1 MKISEVRARYAAGLR
16 PWELVAE
23 LYEKIRVWNDP
34 ALFIHLPEIDDL
46 VALAEEVERMSEDL
60 PLWGIPFVVK
70 DNIDVAGWPT
80 TAACP
85 AFSYVPQADAEVVR
99 RLRAAGAMPLGK
111 ANLDQFAT
119 GLVGT
124 RSPFGVP
131 RNAVD
136 AEFLPGG
143 SSSGSA
149 SAVAAGL
156 CCFSLG
162 TDTAGSGR
170 VPAAFQGLVGW
181 KPTKGLLS
189 TRGVVPAC
197 RSLDCVSV
205 FTHTAEDAVAVA
217 AVVAGFDEADAFS
230 REIEPTGRAVASFR
244 FGVPRELDF
253 AGDPDTPELFAAAV
267 ERLKAIGGVPVG
279 IDLKPFV
286 EAAKLLYEGP
296 WVAERWAAVGGF
308 VEEHPGEVFPVTW
321 KILEGSKGW
330 DAAATFRAQYRLREL
345 AREAGK
351 VWREI
356 EVMLLPTTPRIYTV
370 AEVLDEPYQTNATLG
385 RYTNFMNL
393 LDLAA
398 VAIPAG
404 EARGGR
410 ARWGVTLAAP
420 AGWDGVLLE
429 LAGSFGDVA
438 AVCDRRTLAAS
449 AAPWDG
455 RIGDRTIRPAPPA
468 SDGHRPPPQEGIP
481 VVVCGA
487 HLEGLPLHWQLA
499 DRGAVLQSRTR
510 TAAVYRMFAIPATG
524 SLPPRPALIRD
535 EAGGAAIEVEVWE
548 LSPAAFGDFVSK
560 IPGPLG
566 IGKVLLESGEELPG
580 FIAEPRAADGAE
592 EITAFGGWKAWLAR
606 D

>member
-1 MKISEVRARYAAGLR
+1 LRIFDLKKMNISEIKARYAASLR
-16 PWELVAE
+16 PGELVAE
-23 LYEKIRVWNDP
+23 LLEKIRSWDDP
-34 ALFIHLPEIDDL
+34 ALFIHLPEL
-46 VALAEEVERMSEDL
+46 EELLARAGEVEGMPKDL

-85 AFSYVPQADAEVVR
+85 AFSYVPEEDAEVVR
-99 RLRAAGAMPLGK
+99 RLRAAGAIPLGK
-111 ANLDQFAT
+111 VTLDQFAT

-124 RSPFGVP
+124 RSPYGVP
-131 RNAVD
+131 RNAID

-149 SAVAAGL
+149 SSVAAGL

-181 KPTKGLLS
+181 KPTKGLVS

-205 FTHTAEDAVAVA
+205 FATTAEDAATIA

-230 REIEPTGRAVASFR
+230 REIEATGRVGASFR

-253 AGDPDTPELFAAAV
+253 AGDPDTPGLFAAAV
-267 ERLKAIGGVPVG
+267 ERLKAIGGVPVE
-279 IDLKPFV
+279 IDLMPFV
-286 EAAKLLYEGP
+286 EVAKLLYEGP
-296 WVAERWAAVGGF
+296 WVAERWAALGGF
-308 VEEHPGEVFPVTW
+308 VEEHPGEVFPVTR

-330 DAAATFRAQYRLREL
+330 DAAATFRAQYRLQDL

-370 AEVLDEPYQTNATLG
+370 AEVMDEPYQTNATLG

-398 VAIPAG
+398 VAMPAG

-429 LAGSFGDVA
+429 LAGRFGGENA
-438 AVCDRRTLAAS
+438 GLPTSLKLRSPGKTS
-449 AAPWDG
+449 AP
-455 RIGDRTIRPAPPA
+455 
-468 SDGHRPPPQEGIP
+468 GIP

-499 DRGAVLQSRTR
+499 DRGAVLRSRTR
-510 TAAVYRMFAIPATG
+510 TAAVYRMFVIPAAG

-535 EAGGAAIEVEVWE
+535 EGKGGAIEVEVWE

-566 IGKVLLESGEELPG
+566 IGKVLLENGEELPG

-592 EITAFGGWKAWLAR
+592 EITAFGGWKAWLG
-606 D
+606 

>member
-1 MKISEVRARYAAGLR
+1 MKIDEVKERYAGGLT
-16 PWELVAE
+16 PSELIEEILV
-23 LYEKIRVWNDP
+23 KIAAWDDP
-34 ALFIHLPEIDDL
+34 ALFIHLPSEEEL
-46 VALAEEVERMSEDL
+46 LAIAAQVEAMPGDL

-85 AFSYVPQADAEVVR
+85 EFSYTPEKDAEVVR
-99 RLRAAGAMPLGK
+99 LLREAGAIPIGK
-111 ANLDQFAT
+111 GNLDQFAT

-124 RSPFGVP
+124 RSPYGVP
-131 RNAVD
+131 RNAID

-143 SSSGSA
+143 SSAGSA

-170 VPAAFQGLVGW
+170 VPAAFQGLIGW

-205 FTHTAEDAVAVA
+205 FANSAADASRVA
-217 AVVAGFDEADAFS
+217 AVAGVFDESDPYS
-230 REIEPTGRAVASFR
+230 REVASSGTVSRSFR
-244 FGVPRELDF
+244 FGVPKVLDF
-253 AGDPDTPELFAAAV
+253 SGDPDTPGLFAGAV
-267 ERLKAIGGVPVG
+267 ERMKEIGGVPVE
-279 IDLKPFV
+279 IDLMPFV

-308 VEEHPGEVFPVTW
+308 VEEHPGDVFPVTR
-321 KILEGSKGW
+321 KILEASKGW
-330 DAAATFRAQYRLREL
+330 DAADTFRAQYRLQEF
-345 AREAGK
+345 AREAAK
-351 VWREI
+351 VWREMD
-356 EVMLLPTTPRIYTV
+356 VMLLPTTPCLYTV
-370 AEVLDEPYQTNATLG
+370 AEVLEEPYQTNATLG

-393 LDLAA
+393 LDLSA
-398 VAIPAG
+398 VAVPAG

-420 AGWDGVLLE
+420 AGWDDALLM
-429 LAGSFGDVA
+429 LAGRF
-438 AVCDRRTLAAS
+438 
-449 AAPWDG
+449 
-455 RIGDRTIRPAPPA
+455 
-468 SDGHRPPPQEGIP
+468 EGAEFKTSSPDNRIP

-499 DRGAVLQSRTR
+499 DRGASLRSRTR
-510 TAAVYRMFAIPATG
+510 TAPVYRMYAIPASDG
-524 SLPPRPALIRD
+524 IPPRPALIRD
-535 EAGGAAIEVEVWE
+535 EELGAAIEVEVWE
-548 LSPAAFGDFVSK
+548 LDPAAFGDFVAK

-566 IGKVLLESGEELPG
+566 IGKVLLESGEEVPG

-592 EITAFGGWKAWLAR
+592 EITLHGGWKAWLESAGV
-606 D
+606 

>member
-1 MKISEVRARYAAGLR
+1 LKIVDLKKMKISEIKARYAAGLR
-16 PWELVAE
+16 PVGLMAE
-23 LYEKIRVWNDP
+23 LYEKIRIWDDP
-34 ALFIHLPEIDDL
+34 ALFIHLAEL
-46 VALAEEVERMSEDL
+46 QELQALAEEVERMPEDL

-85 AFSYVPQADAEVVR
+85 AFSYVPAADAEVVR
-99 RLRAAGAMPLGK
+99 RLRAAGAIPVGK

-131 RNAVD
+131 RNAID

-149 SAVAAGL
+149 SSVAAGL

-205 FTHTAEDAVAVA
+205 FTNTAEDAAPIA
-217 AVVAGFDEADAFS
+217 TVVAGFDEADAFS
-230 REIEPTGRAVASFR
+230 REIEATGRVGASFR

-253 AGDPDTPELFAAAV
+253 AGDSDTPDLFAEAV
-267 ERLKAIGGVPVG
+267 KRMKAIGGVPVE

-308 VEEHPGEVFPVTW
+308 VEEHPGEVFPVTR
-321 KILEGSKGW
+321 KILEASKGW
-330 DAAATFRAQYRLREL
+330 DAAATFRAQYRLQEL

-370 AEVLDEPYQTNATLG
+370 AEVLDEPYLTNATLG

-398 VAIPAG
+398 VAVPAG
-404 EARGGR
+404 KARDGR

-429 LAGSFGDVA
+429 LAGRFGGEKA
-438 AVCDRRTLAAS
+438 AGLPTSLKLGKPGKTG
-449 AAPWDG
+449 APG
-455 RIGDRTIRPAPPA
+455 
-468 SDGHRPPPQEGIP
+468 GIP

-499 DRGAVLQSRTR
+499 DRGAVLRSRTR
-510 TAAVYRMFAIPATG
+510 TAAVYRMFVIPAAG

-535 EAGGAAIEVEVWE
+535 EEKGGAIEVEVWE
-548 LSPAAFGDFVSK
+548 LSAAAFGDFVSK

-566 IGKVLLESGEELPG
+566 IGKVLLENGEELPG

-592 EITAFGGWKAWLAR
+592 EITAFGGWKAWLG
-606 D
+606 

>member
-1 MKISEVRARYAAGLR
+1 MKIDELKERYAGGLT
-16 PWELVAE
+16 PSALVGEILTRIAA
-23 LYEKIRVWNDP
+23 WDDP
-34 ALFIHLPEIDDL
+34 ALFIHLPSEEEL
-46 VALAEEVERMSEDL
+46 LAIAAQVEAMPGDL

-85 AFSYVPQADAEVVR
+85 EFSYTPEKDAEVVR
-99 RLRAAGAMPLGK
+99 LLREAGAIPIGK
-111 ANLDQFAT
+111 GNLDQFAT

-124 RSPFGVP
+124 RSPYGVP
-131 RNAVD
+131 RNAID

-143 SSSGSA
+143 SSAGSA

-170 VPAAFQGLVGW
+170 VPAAFQGLIGW

-205 FTHTAEDAVAVA
+205 FANSAADASRVA
-217 AVVAGFDEADAFS
+217 AVAGVFDESDPYS
-230 REIEPTGRAVASFR
+230 REVASSGTVSRSFR
-244 FGVPRELDF
+244 FGVPKVLDF
-253 AGDPDTPELFAAAV
+253 SGDPDTPGLFAGAV
-267 ERLKAIGGVPVG
+267 ERMKEIGGVPVE
-279 IDLKPFV
+279 IDLMPFV

-308 VEEHPGEVFPVTW
+308 VEEHPGDVFPVTR
-321 KILEGSKGW
+321 KILEASKGW
-330 DAAATFRAQYRLREL
+330 DAADTFRAQYRLQEF
-345 AREAGK
+345 AREAAK
-351 VWREI
+351 VWREMD
-356 EVMLLPTTPRIYTV
+356 VMLLPTTPCLYTV
-370 AEVLDEPYQTNATLG
+370 AEVLEEPYQTNATLG

-393 LDLAA
+393 LDLSA
-398 VAIPAG
+398 VAVPAG

-420 AGWDGVLLE
+420 AGWDDALLM
-429 LAGSFGDVA
+429 LAGRF
-438 AVCDRRTLAAS
+438 
-449 AAPWDG
+449 
-455 RIGDRTIRPAPPA
+455 
-468 SDGHRPPPQEGIP
+468 EGAEFKTSSPDNRIP

-499 DRGAVLQSRTR
+499 DRGASLRSRTR
-510 TAAVYRMFAIPATG
+510 TAPVYRMYAIPASDG
-524 SLPPRPALIRD
+524 IPPRPALIRD
-535 EAGGAAIEVEVWE
+535 EELGAAIEVEVWE
-548 LSPAAFGDFVSK
+548 LDPAAFGDFVAK

-566 IGKVLLESGEELPG
+566 IGKVLLESGEEVPG

-592 EITAFGGWKAWLAR
+592 EITLHGGWKAWLESAGV
-606 D
+606 